1 MKSLPRHWRVMA
13 GVMFALLTTV
23 VGALAWQSRTGRS
36 IVNRGSASADTLSTA
51 SPDTS
56 ASAVLDADIAFY
68 EERAAT
74 DPSSAGD
81 HAKLALLFLERVRV
95 SGSQEDAERAEQAAR
110 RSLAA
115 RTMHNDGAVALLA
128 SSLLEQHRFAEAGE
142 VARHLVARDSAIVAH
157 RALLAETELEL
168 GNYET
173 SARLFKSLRPHW
185 RELAVAPRVARWM
198 EITGQID
205 AAQTALDGARK
216 DAIANSYIPRSQTA
230 WFHYRLGDF
239 EMRYGR
245 HRQARAALEAGL
257 GFAPDDYRL
266 LAAMA
271 GLEAAEQRW
280 ESAIGYATRSIAV
293 FPDPAVLGLM
303 SDAYLAQGDT
313 ARSTEF
319 TRAVAVL
326 SLQQPGPIHRAWS
339 LFWLDREEHVQEVLA
354 RAQEETKVRRDI
366 YGDDVLAWALHK
378 AGRHADAKV
387 AMSRALAQGTR
398 DPSILFHAA
407 LISRALGDT
416 QDAGAQLE
424 KALGINPRFHPRQ
437 ASVARAVL
445 DSVKHSARTS

>member
-1 MKSLPRHWRVMA
+1 VKSLPRHWRVMA

-74 DPSSAGD
+74 DPTSAGD

-95 SGSQEDAERAEQAAR
+95 SGDQGDAERAEQAAR

-115 RTMHNDGAVALLA
+115 RTRHNDGAVALLA
-128 SSLLEQHRFAEAGE
+128 SSLLEQHRFAEGNE
-142 VARHLVARDSAIVAH
+142 VARHLVARDSSVVAH

-168 GNYET
+168 GNYDASGE
-173 SARLFKSLRPHW
+173 LFRSLKPYW

-198 EITGQID
+198 EIRGQID
-205 AAQTALDGARK
+205 VAQSMLDGARK
-216 DAIANSYIPRSQTA
+216 NAIANSYLPRSQVA
-230 WFHYRLGDF
+230 WFHFRLGDF

-245 HRQARAALEAGL
+245 HRQARTALEAGL

-266 LAAMA
+266 LATMA
-271 GLEAAEQRW
+271 SLEAAEQRW
-280 ESAIGYATRSIAV
+280 GSAIGYATRSIAL
-293 FPDPAVLGLM
+293 FPDPAVLGLL

-313 ARSTEF
+313 GKSSEF
-319 TRAVAVL
+319 ARAVAVL
-326 SLQQPGPIHRAWS
+326 SLQQPGPIHRSWS
-339 LFWLDREEHVQEVLA
+339 LFWLDREEHVEDVLA
-354 RAQEETKVRRDI
+354 RALEEIKVRRDI
-366 YGDDVLAWALHK
+366 YGYDVLAWALHK
-378 AGRHADAKV
+378 AGRHTEAKV
-387 AMSRALAQGTR
+387 AISRALALGTR

-416 QDAGAQLE
+416 QAAGEQLE
-424 KALGINPRFHPRQ
+424 RVLDVNPRFHPRH

-445 DSVKHSARTS
+445 DSVKHSPGTS